1 MADDL
6 CAISAWQLGEWKLAV
21 EHGKK
26 AVELSPDDERLQN
39 NLKFYREKANEHT
52 K

>member
-1 MADDL
+1 VCSSDL
-6 CAISAWQLGEWKLAV
+6 EWKVAV

-26 AVELSPDDERLQN
+26 AVDLSPNDERLQN

>member
-6 CAISAWQLGEWKLAV
+6 CAISAWQLGEWKLAL
-21 EHGKK
+21 EHGTK
-26 AVELSPDDERLQN
+26 AVEITPTDERLVN
-39 NLKFYREKANEHT
+39 NLKFYREKVNEYI